1 VLLLDEPFSALD
13 MPVRLE
19 LRRELRRLQKETG
32 LATVLVT
39 HDPEEAAFLSDELIV
54 LADGAVLQSGSSR
67 SVFSRPASA
76 EVARLLGVE
85 NMNVATMSTSSTIDV
100 GGGLL
105 PVPVTEIAVG
115 AAVWWSIAP
124 ERVRVSSV
132 VDDPSSDTADA
143 LLGTVVDVADMG
155 STYDIFVHVVD
166 GVEVLART
174 RGALE
179 VEVGSRCRIE
189 LDRSAISLWEAPS
202 DLTGRSVIAA
212 ATH

>member
-39 HDPEEAAFLSDELIV
+39 HDPEEATFLSDELIV
-54 LADGAVLQSGSSR
+54 LADGAVLQSGTSR

-85 NMNVATMSTSSTIDV
+85 NMNVGTMSTSSTIDV

-105 PVPVTEIAVG
+105 SVPVNEIAVG
-115 AAVWWSIAP
+115 TAVWWSIAP
-124 ERVRVSSV
+124 ERVRVSSAI
-132 VDDPSSDTADA
+132 DDPSSGTADA

-155 STYDIFVHVVD
+155 STYDIFVRVVD

-212 ATH
+212 ASH